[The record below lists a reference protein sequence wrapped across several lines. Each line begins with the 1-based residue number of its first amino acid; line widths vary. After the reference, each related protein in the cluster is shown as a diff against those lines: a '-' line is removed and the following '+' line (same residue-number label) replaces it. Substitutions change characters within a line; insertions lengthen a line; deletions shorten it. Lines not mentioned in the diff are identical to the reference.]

1 MRAMPQ
7 KPVTP
12 AIIKPAPT
20 NAGTTKNQGDTSR
33 PSIVPK
39 NARLPALDLHLPQQL
54 DRLTAVSHD
63 GEPRLSPGV
72 EATFDDEGFAG
83 LTCFLGEPGG
93 MLRRA
98 CAAPAMKDDGAAV
111 VHGHRVRCRVRR
123 F

>member
-1 MRAMPQ
+1 MPQ

-54 DRLTAVSHD
+54 DRLTTISHD

-72 EATFDDEGFAG
+72 EAAFDDEGFAG
-83 LTCFLGEPGG
+83 LTRFQGEPGG
-93 MLRRA
+93 MSRRA
-98 CAAPAMKDDGAAV
+98 SATLAVKNDGPAFV
-111 VHGHRVRCRVRR
+111 
-123 F
+123 